1 APSPWCCVRGWRRKM
16 AANNPNSEALERC
29 AILIMS
35 LGEDGAAE
43 VFKYLSAREVQQIGT
58 AMAALKQVTRGDVDK
73 VLEEFRQ
80 EADQFMAITL
90 GSDEYI
96 RSVLNKALGTDR
108 AAGLIEDILEGS
120 EGASGIDALNWL
132 DAQNVA
138 ELIVDEHPQII
149 ATILVHLERDRASD
163 VLALLPERLRNDVML
178 RIATFGGVQP
188 AALQEL
194 TEVLNNV
201 LSGQGA
207 KRSKMGGVRAA
218 AEILNY
224 MSSVEEESVVAN
236 LRELDS
242 DLAQRIVDE
251 MFVFENLVD
260 VEDTAI
266 QLILKEIDT
275 PQLTIALKGA
285 PEELREKF
293 FRNMSKRAADMLRD
307 DLEAQGP
314 VRMSRVE
321 EEQKNILG
329 AARRL
334 AEAGRITLTRSGN
347 DEYVCFTTFPLRCR
361 RPLAPLGKGIVRP
374 GAGRRVSRRR
384 RRTGSGIRLA
394 GSRRSAGRNRTPA

>member
-1 APSPWCCVRGWRRKM
+1 M
-16 AANNPNSEALERC
+16 ATNTQSEALNRC
-29 AILIMS
+29 AILVMS
-35 LGEDGAAE
+35 LGEDAAAE
-43 VFKYLSAREVQQIGT
+43 VFKYLTAREVQQIGT
-58 AMAALKQVTRGDVDK
+58 AMASLKQVTRGDVDR

-90 GSDEYI
+90 GSDDYI
-96 RSVLNKALGTDR
+96 RSVLIKALGSDR
-108 AAGLIEDILEGS
+108 AAGLIEDILEGGS
-120 EGASGIDALNWL
+120 DGASGIDALNWL

-138 ELIVDEHPQII
+138 ELIIDEHPQII

-163 VLALLPERLRNDVML
+163 VLVLLPERLRNDVMM

-188 AALQEL
+188 QALEEL
-194 TEVLNNV
+194 TQVLNN
-201 LSGQGA
+201 LLAGQGA

-224 MSSVEEESVVAN
+224 MSSGEEESVVAS
-236 LRELDS
+236 LREVDH

-251 MFVFENLVD
+251 MFVFDNLVD

-275 PQLTIALKGA
+275 SQLTIALKGA

-293 FRNMSKRAADMLRD
+293 FRNMSNRAADMLRE

-314 VRMSRVE
+314 IRMSRVE

-329 AARRL
+329 AARKL
-334 AEAGRITLTRSGN
+334 AEAGQLTLTRSGN
-347 DEYVCFTTFPLRCR
+347 DEYV
-361 RPLAPLGKGIVRP
+361 
-374 GAGRRVSRRR
+374 
-384 RRTGSGIRLA
+384 
-394 GSRRSAGRNRTPA
+394 

>member
-1 APSPWCCVRGWRRKM
+1 MPTNGQPNE
-16 AANNPNSEALERC
+16 AATRC
-29 AILIMS
+29 AILAMT
-35 LGEDGAAE
+35 LGEDAAAE
-43 VFKYLSAREVQQIGT
+43 VFKYLSAREVQLIGT
-58 AMAALKQVTRGDVDK
+58 AMAELKQVTRADVDK

-90 GSDEYI
+90 GSEDYI
-96 RSVLNKALGTDR
+96 RSVLTKALGSDR
-108 AAGLIEDILEGS
+108 AAGLIEDILEAG
-120 EGASGIDALNWL
+120 ENNSGIDALNWL

-138 ELIVDEHPQII
+138 ELIMDEHPQII

-188 AALQEL
+188 QALQEL

-218 AEILNY
+218 AEILNF
-224 MSSVEEESVVAN
+224 MSSAEEESVVAS
-236 LRELDS
+236 LRELDA

-266 QLILKEIDT
+266 QLILKEIDMS
-275 PQLTIALKGA
+275 QLTIALKGA

-293 FRNMSKRAADMLRD
+293 FKNMSSRAADMLRE

-329 AARRL
+329 VARRL
-334 AEAGRITLTRSGN
+334 AEAGQLTLSRSAN
-347 DEYVCFTTFPLRCR
+347 DEYV
-361 RPLAPLGKGIVRP
+361 
-374 GAGRRVSRRR
+374 
-384 RRTGSGIRLA
+384 
-394 GSRRSAGRNRTPA
+394 